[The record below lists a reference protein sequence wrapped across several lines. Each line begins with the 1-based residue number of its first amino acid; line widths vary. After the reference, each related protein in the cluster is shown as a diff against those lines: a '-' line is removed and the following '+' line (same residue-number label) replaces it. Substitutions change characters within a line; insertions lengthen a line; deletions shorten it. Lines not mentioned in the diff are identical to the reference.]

1 MKYIFIPAVALL
13 VCTVIS
19 TPTSVGK
26 IEERDP
32 DAVNNLPSRDKKCG
46 DDVFTPANKTK
57 KREFLD
63 YPIIPGDDAWSG
75 QVQQGAYRVYQ
86 KNEKG
91 VGPNYRLDVSI
102 KDDQGGQIGFLGSAK
117 APAGQRVNVDS
128 ELPSVL
134 VVTAQQ

>member
-75 QVQQGAYRVYQ
+75 QVQQGAYRVVFQYVDHHYHRHPSILQ
-86 KNEKG
+86 SR
-91 VGPNYRLDVSI
+91 YRE
-102 KDDQGGQIGFLGSAK
+102 FLSVAK
-117 APAGQRVNVDS
+117 RLTYGTPT
-128 ELPSVL
+128 P
-134 VVTAQQ
+134 